1 MRKSFI
7 VIAIFMILLLAV
19 PILLLLDPMTRSLA
33 PLDNVKIN
41 ELTNEINSGKEITGN
56 YDFDFVIMDENAHVT
71 YKSAQGLPDDLGRA
85 TTERYTIKT
94 LETDGK
100 ITGYLLIRN
109 DYESI
114 WEKAYDKYR
123 ANFIACVIIEAVI
136 IVAFLTWTYFFIIEP
151 FEKMKR
157 FATNISSGDLDTPLT
172 MDRGNIF
179 GAFTES
185 FDIMRSELA
194 EARQNEYEAQRSK
207 AELVAQLS
215 HDIKTPVASIKAM
228 GELLEAKNTEADQKA
243 KLHSIVSKA
252 DQIDVLVSDLFATT
266 LTDLNNLDVSLSE
279 QPSSALKNIIEDA
292 DHKDY
297 ADISELAPCII
308 ECDLVRTTQVI
319 NNIINNSYKY
329 ADTTISVKS
338 HIEDDLFVIS
348 FTDKGGGVSEDDLP
362 MITKRF
368 RRGSNAEGKQ
378 GAGLGLAIASELME
392 KMEGSLEC
400 SNVDGG
406 FRVTLFFKLA

>member
-1 MRKSFI
+1 MRKRFI

-19 PILLLLDPMTRSLA
+19 PILLLSDPMTRSLE
-33 PLDNVKIN
+33 PLDNVKVN
-41 ELTNEINSGKEITGN
+41 ELISEINSGNGIKGK
-56 YDFDFVIMDENAHVT
+56 YDFDFVVMDENAQVT
-71 YKSAQGLPDDLGRA
+71 YKSAPELPDDLGRA
-85 TTERYTIKT
+85 TTERYTIRN

-109 DYESI
+109 DYEAV
-114 WEKAYDKYR
+114 WEVAYEKYR
-123 ANFIACVIIEAVI
+123 ASIIVCVIIEGLI
-136 IVAFLTWTYFFIIEP
+136 IVAFLAWTYFFIIEP

-157 FATNISSGDLDTPLT
+157 FATNISTGDLDTPLT

-194 EARQNEYEAQRSK
+194 DARQNEYEAQRSK

-228 GELLEAKNTEADQKA
+228 GELLEAKNTETDQKA

-279 QPSSALKNIIEDA
+279 QPSSALKGIIEDA

-338 HIEDDLFVIS
+338 HIEDDLFVLS